1 VAVKVGVGDGVFV
14 EVPVGEDAAVGVADG
29 VAVPVGLEMG
39 VVVNVPVGLENGVG
53 VKVSVGGVPVT
64 VTVIVPTGV
73 ALIVPTGVG
82 VCAASGF
89 RWMRL
94 RPSHGVER
102 NGNVSGKGRSLALT
116 PSPAVR

>member
-1 VAVKVGVGDGVFV
+1 MRVGVGDGVLV

-39 VVVNVPVGLENGVG
+39 VMVDVPVGLENGVG
-53 VKVSVGGVPVT
+53 VKVSVEGVPVT

-82 VCAASGF
+82 VCAPSGF
-89 RWMRL
+89 RWIRL

-102 NGNVSGKGRSLALT
+102 NGKVSGKGRSFALT
-116 PSPAVR
+116 ASPAVR